1 MCLVMCVQ
9 VIQIITMYLA
19 TKFRQ
24 LQHDSAT
31 LENRDSTWW
40 TSNTTLDM
48 QRCARQEES
57 MSAHRVASLTQLLKV
72 PHLANWRTF
81 QELV

>member
-1 MCLVMCVQ
+1 M
-9 VIQIITMYLA
+9 QIITLYLA
-19 TKFRQ
+19 TKFR
-24 LQHDSAT
+24 HDSAN

-48 QRCARQEES
+48 QRCAGQEES

-81 QELV
+81 WKLV